1 MSSYSDIHVLRCWV
15 IPGSWACHIR
25 ISRYTNTR
33 RVVKCGFFFKSVRGG
48 FDHPVKASYTIM
60 LINIVNTLFIKNVGW
75 GLFVCAVVTL
85 SLSLS
90 PLPHPPTSD
99 LPRVLKWLS
108 VHHPCPCRTVVLS
121 CGAGGCPWVSLKR
134 ERGWVFFKQK
144 RYTVLLCRRY
154 YVCGAEGA
162 GASPQVISTTSLP
175 MSQHRLIT
183 PSSHHTVVSSH
194 HRLIAPWS
202 CCTEVSS
209 HRGLVALC
217 REAKKQE
224 TRFLPYLLDE
234 KEIILLHGES
244 TK

>member
-33 RVVKCGFFFKSVRGG
+33 RVVKCDFFFKSVRGG

-60 LINIVNTLFIKNVGW
+60 LINIAITLFIKNVGW

-144 RYTVLLCRRY
+144 RYTVLLLCVWGWGSRSESSSDLNNILAHVATSSRRT
-154 YVCGAEGA
+154 
-162 GASPQVISTTSLP
+162 VILSHSCLVA
-175 MSQHRLIT
+175 
-183 PSSHHTVVSSH
+183 PSSHSTVVLLH
-194 HRLIAPWS
+194 WGLIAPWS
-202 CCTEVSS
+202 RCTVPRS
-209 HRGLVALC
+209 
-217 REAKKQE
+217 KK
-224 TRFLPYLLDE
+224 TRNKIPTLFTGRKRDNSFSWGV
-234 KEIILLHGES
+234 H
-244 TK
+244 